1 MPFRMETSLINIF
14 RLFVV
19 IRIFFIVLGFL
30 RMYDELGTD
39 LIFISAVD
47 FSLNVLLLLYLF
59 SQPLAQRLAHRYL
72 VVALVALTAFIIVE
86 AHISQWVIT
95 QKEFSAPLLPDLQNR
110 IQLGDP
116 AITLLFTMGSTTSL
130 LVPLVFIS
138 WQYTFRS
145 VLLFI
150 LLTTFF
156 DILFIITW
164 QSYESLQFFIAIFGI
179 FTRNISF
186 MIVGYIVSQLVAE
199 QRRQHLALQESNHA
213 LALYA
218 TTREKL
224 VVSQERNRL
233 ARELHDTIAHTM
245 SAVTVKL
252 NATHIMM
259 ERDPERAKTMV
270 TEIIQSMNEGM
281 LETRRALRD
290 LRATPLDDM
299 GLVLAVRHLAE
310 SAAQRGKFALDLD
323 TPLKEVTLSPD
334 VELGIY
340 RIAQEA
346 LTNVVE
352 HANAKCV
359 RLVMNENDRGFTLQV
374 EDDGVGFDPQATE
387 TNGHFGLKGI
397 KERAA
402 MLGAELKIKAAQQQ
416 GTQIEVRLGKAL

>member
-1 MPFRMETSLINIF
+1 
-14 RLFVV
+14 
-19 IRIFFIVLGFL
+19 VL
-30 RMYDELGTD
+30 
-39 LIFISAVD
+39 
-47 FSLNVLLLLYLF
+47 
-59 SQPLAQRLAHRYL
+59 
-72 VVALVALTAFIIVE
+72 ALTLVTALLIVE
-86 AHISQWVIT
+86 GHISQWLIT
-95 QKEFSAPLLPDLQNR
+95 ENDFNAPLLPDLHNR
-110 IQLGDP
+110 IALGDP
-116 AITLLFTMGSTTSL
+116 AITLLFTMGNSTSL
-130 LVPLVFIS
+130 FVPLVFIS
-138 WQYTFRS
+138 WQYNLRS

-150 LLTTFF
+150 LLTT
-156 DILFIITW
+156 LLEVTFIITW
-164 QSYESLQFFIAIFGI
+164 QSYESLQFFIGIFGI

-186 MIVGYIVSQLVAE
+186 LIVGYIVSQLVAN
-199 QRRQHLALQESNHA
+199 QRKQHLALQESNHA

-323 TPLKEVTLSPD
+323 TPIQEVTLTPD
-334 VELGIY
+334 AELGIY
-340 RIAQEA
+340 RIVQEA

-359 RLVMNENDRGFTLQV
+359 RLTMNANDKGFMLQV
-374 EDDGVGFDPQATE
+374 EDDGVGFDPQAAE
-387 TNGHFGLKGI
+387 ANGHFGLKGI
-397 KERAA
+397 KERAT
-402 MLGAELKIKAAQQQ
+402 MLGAELKIKAAHNQ
-416 GTQIEVRLGKAL
+416 GTQIEVRLGKVT